1 MRIPKREEVFVFD
14 YEVTPGWTYNGILK
28 KFSPCEQ
35 MNNIRTQLCPPRFD
49 FEIRKKGELDYYAR
63 ECIKRCKKPSSV
75 CDKLMLEEAEGSTGL
90 EKHLVEDT
98 QGCDQ
103 GAQLK
108 EESNNLYVDAKRG
121 LVTGS
126 SKTSENQALLKRG
139 LLNVIPDLR
148 GEFATDVKDK
158 DINLGKTSKE
168 NDENMGSNKS
178 YQNCKKNEEGNT
190 SKFPSSCAEPSGVGY
205 LKPVKEACDGC
216 GMKRKYYGVLSEKK
230 PKTIILLGASGSGK
244 TTLVNFV
251 ANYFS
256 GVKSADGEVVH
267 VVGNSNDVRSRTTS
281 ITAYTFCS
289 GANDTPFTIIDT
301 PGLNDSSGA
310 EVRDHI
316 QSLKTFLANA
326 ASQNLEVHV
335 IGFVAQAHLVRLT
348 SSERLVMDY
357 VSTLFGQDITEH
369 FVTFVTFSD
378 YQEIPPVVEAMK
390 NYGVKCNLFL
400 KFNNSAISNNKT
412 DEVDDLDRVYWKIG
426 CKSWKK
432 VVKSLENLPALS
444 VNAMKTVQNEMY
456 ATTVIETAERNLR
469 AELKAYI
476 TYSKGLEHQD
486 KEVICTG
493 IKTLRKYMLKKRK
506 WSLDGL
512 TANPQTSST
521 QLIILGADKCLTED
535 KASTPAK
542 TIVKEECQL
551 QNTRTDAEE
560 SRGQIRYLNETTF
573 NSEDCSR
580 SSGWKHQVQVEL
592 PVDTQ
597 LPQSNNTC
605 QASSH
610 HSNVVQ
616 DLNLQSNAITHSY
629 SDVGHIT
636 YSSSKVTPSKSLLKP
651 VSRSASNLQN
661 QTQCNPLLNSDGE
674 SGIKAVQLSD
684 SQTVAD
690 KFTEDCKAAFGNKL
704 GEIHMLCNKMASDVA
719 KHRLS
724 TGSEKQCVSVKNI
737 NSKTNPCASVTN
749 FAKPSEVSGKWSQV
763 TQTHSSPNTPGLK
776 NSSGA
781 DVNDYVQSLKT
792 FITNAASQSLDIHA
806 IGFVAQAHQVHL
818 TSSELFIIDYVSK
831 LYGQGVIN
839 HFIPFI
845 TCADNQ
851 KTPLVIEAMKNYGV
865 KSKFFFKFNNFVLSR
880 TSTQEIDDMDRIF
893 WKTGN
898 KNWRKC
904 KQYLLELP
912 ALSVNTFKAIQ
923 SEVYATTVMDSAVRD
938 LKSELKKFLN
948 SCQDFKHMTKEAFKI
963 CENVWEFAA
972 VVHHLKCTQ
981 ESDTS
986 DVKSI
991 LITCTDEMCK
1001 ENAFP
1006 SKDCVKLLS
1015 LAPSKSLLGAG
1026 IGAIRSLGPLYEQ
1039 FLLVKF
1045 IFLALDFIDSRKQN
1059 S

>member
-1 MRIPKREEVFVFD
+1 MASDQDIKEIYAQEKKVV
-14 YEVTPGWTYNGILK
+14 PGWTYCKSSNKFYPTDSTFKVETAITYNLITLSGKILKNFQESKAFENQLWVKDLGTVDVNNVFLTKGTKILRKKGCNISPHSICHTVSTVNYKCFVDMLVIFSQPVADDDKNKMGNILYKVLYENSEVLIPDRMLKTFNCAYIYSSWNKANSVMMTSFKSCMEEFCNILK
-28 KFSPCEQ
+28 KTKLSNIPLTVLL
-35 MNNIRTQLCPPRFD
+35 MNPKHVAPP
-49 FEIRKKGELDYYAR
+49 
-63 ECIKRCKKPSSV
+63 
-75 CDKLMLEEAEGSTGL
+75 
-90 EKHLVEDT
+90 
-98 QGCDQ
+98 Q
-103 GAQLK
+103 
-108 EESNNLYVDAKRG
+108 
-121 LVTGS
+121 
-126 SKTSENQALLKRG
+126 
-139 LLNVIPDLR
+139 
-148 GEFATDVKDK
+148 
-158 DINLGKTSKE
+158 
-168 NDENMGSNKS
+168 
-178 YQNCKKNEEGNT
+178 
-190 SKFPSSCAEPSGVGY
+190 
-205 LKPVKEACDGC
+205 
-216 GMKRKYYGVLSEKK
+216 
-230 PKTIILLGASGSGK
+230 
-244 TTLVNFV
+244 
-251 ANYFS
+251 
-256 GVKSADGEVVH
+256 
-267 VVGNSNDVRSRTTS
+267 
-281 ITAYTFCS
+281 
-289 GANDTPFTIIDT
+289 
-301 PGLNDSSGA
+301 
-310 EVRDHI
+310 
-316 QSLKTFLANA
+316 
-326 ASQNLEVHV
+326 
-335 IGFVAQAHLVRLT
+335 
-348 SSERLVMDY
+348 
-357 VSTLFGQDITEH
+357 
-369 FVTFVTFSD
+369 
-378 YQEIPPVVEAMK
+378 
-390 NYGVKCNLFL
+390 
-400 KFNNSAISNNKT
+400 
-412 DEVDDLDRVYWKIG
+412 
-426 CKSWKK
+426 
-432 VVKSLENLPALS
+432 
-444 VNAMKTVQNEMY
+444 
-456 ATTVIETAERNLR
+456 
-469 AELKAYI
+469 
-476 TYSKGLEHQD
+476 
-486 KEVICTG
+486 
-493 IKTLRKYMLKKRK
+493 
-506 WSLDGL
+506 
-512 TANPQTSST
+512 
-521 QLIILGADKCLTED
+521 ILGADKCLTED

-763 TQTHSSPNTPGLK
+763 TQTHSSPSKFPSSGAEKKMLGTQSNKQNKFCRDEKNSKLQTKKIKKDDSVPTQNKPSKIITSNYREEHQFTNQNAREIHGKVRESIILPPTTSCPDPCGMKRKFYGVVSTKVKEKVLILIGASGSGKTTLLNFIANCIKGVKTVDEELIYVEGNSKEAPCHTTSITAYTFCFLEDDIPITIIDTPGLK

-1039 FLLVKF
+1039 VKISETKESETMELSGIFFCKKCQEDHRIERQTTSGILNLLSSIGTSSNIITLKCTDCKCGGVFHVKATKRKQQASVDLSSGYLLNH
-1045 IFLALDFIDSRKQN
+1045 IEKVINNILQKWSLSGRLIGKNQYLYHINLALDHKFRMLIDDLLSVK
-1059 S
+1059 